1 MSRKSF
7 LLIFLLLFA
16 WLWMCGQENSPA
28 LKVGDPAPPL
38 HFEKLMQAPKGFQGT
53 WDELKGKVVVLE
65 FWGTWCGPCREAMPH
80 LNELADHFKN
90 KPVQFISVTDEEEW
104 RVKNFLKFAT
114 SISGWIGLDTDG
126 VMFKA
131 YNVWGRPH
139 TVLVDL
145 QGKIAALIY
154 PTSLNAGILERMLS
168 ELPPFPPPS
177 QNIPS
182 ASTLKEAPAT
192 EPLVELLIRPA
203 KPSSS
208 MSMAG
213 GKFKARGMK
222 LHEIVSH
229 AYGVSPVRLVAANP
243 QPDVTYEIIAGVPDE
258 QRELLR
264 PMLQQALTA
273 AFGLKVRRETREM
286 DVLILSLPKTG
297 THRLRVSANKTD
309 MPILSDAGL
318 VASLGASIS
327 QFTSVLEN
335 TLGQI
340 VLDEI
345 HLEGLY
351 DISLYWDAKDLKS
364 IKEAVST
371 QLGLELREE
380 KRPVE
385 VLVYETS
392 SLPSKKPL
400 S

>member
-1 MSRKSF
+1 MRRKSF
-7 LLIFLLLFA
+7 PLIFLLFFA
-16 WLWMCGQENSPA
+16 WLWMCAQEKSSP

-53 WDELKGKVVVLE
+53 WDELKDKVVVLE
-65 FWGTWCGPCREAMPH
+65 FWGTWCGPCRDAMPH
-80 LNELADHFKN
+80 LNELVEHFKN
-90 KPVQFISVTDEEEW
+90 KPAQFISVTDEEEW
-104 RVKNFLKFAT
+104 RVKNFLKFAAP
-114 SISGWIGLDTDG
+114 ISGWIGLDTDG
-126 VMFKA
+126 VMIKT

-154 PTSLNAGILERMLS
+154 PTSLNASILERMLS
-168 ELPPFPPPS
+168 GLPPFPPPDE
-177 QNIPS
+177 NIPS
-182 ASTLKEAPAT
+182 ASPPKEAPPAQ
-192 EPLVELLIRPA
+192 PLVELLIRPA

-243 QPDVTYEIIAGVPDE
+243 QPDETYEIIANVPYE

-286 DVLILSLPKTG
+286 DGLILSLPKTG

-309 MPILSDAGL
+309 IPILAHSGL
-318 VASLGASIS
+318 VASLSTTTPL
-327 QFTSVLEN
+327 FTSVLEN

-340 VLDEI
+340 VLDET

-351 DISLYWDAKDLKS
+351 DISLYWDAKDSKS
-364 IKEAVST
+364 IREAVST
-371 QLGLELREE
+371 QLGLELKEE
-380 KRPVE
+380 KRPIE
-385 VLVYETS
+385 VLVYETAA
-392 SLPSKKPL
+392 LPSKK
-400 S
+400 

>member
-1 MSRKSF
+1 MSQKSF
-7 LLIFLLLFA
+7 LVIFLLLFV
-16 WLWMCGQENSPA
+16 WLLICGQEKSPA

-38 HFEKLMQAPKGFQGT
+38 HFEKLMQAPKGLQGT

-90 KPVQFISVTDEEEW
+90 KPVQFISVSDEEEW

-114 SISGWIGLDTDG
+114 PISGWIGLDTDG

-131 YNVWGRPH
+131 YNVWARPY

-145 QGKIAALIY
+145 QAKIAALMD
-154 PTSLNAGILERMLS
+154 PTDLNASILERMLS
-168 ELPPFPPPS
+168 GLTPFPPPDQS
-177 QNIPS
+177 IPS
-182 ASTLKEAPAT
+182 ASPPKEAPLVQ
-192 EPLVELLIRPA
+192 PLVELLIRPA

-229 AYGVSPVRLVAANP
+229 AYDVSPARLVASNP
-243 QPDVTYEIIAGVPDE
+243 QPDKTYEIIASVPDE

-264 PMLQQALTA
+264 PMLQQALST
-273 AFGLKVRRETREM
+273 AFGLKVRRETRDM

-297 THRLRVSANKTD
+297 THRLRVSANK
-309 MPILSDAGL
+309 SDVISDPGV
-318 VASLGASIS
+318 VASPGTTIPI
-327 QFTSVLEN
+327 FTSALEN
-335 TLGQI
+335 TLRQI
-340 VLDEI
+340 VLDET
-345 HLEGLY
+345 HLGGLY
-351 DISLYWDAKDLKS
+351 DISLYWDAKDPKS

-385 VLVYETS
+385 VLVYETAA
-392 SLPSKKPL
+392 LPSKK
-400 S
+400 